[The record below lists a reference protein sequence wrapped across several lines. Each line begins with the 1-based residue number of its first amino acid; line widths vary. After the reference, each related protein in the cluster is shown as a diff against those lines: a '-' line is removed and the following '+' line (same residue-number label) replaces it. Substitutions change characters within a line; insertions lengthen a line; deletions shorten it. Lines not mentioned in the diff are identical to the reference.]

1 VVADNCND
9 KTIEIAKNIKPNCII
24 INEKLCDPGLA
35 RQFGLKKSSK
45 EFIAFL
51 DADDEFCPNKL
62 EQQYNHMIK
71 NNLDWTSTNYVVLHE
86 HNGFK
91 YFVKPRNI
99 ITYKLLLKN
108 CDIGNSTVMIHR
120 KLLPK
125 YFPVRPKEDFKLWL
139 SILKNGN
146 CCYGLNIN
154 GTKYYRSK
162 NQNSNSY
169 LNNYIEK
176 IKVFKELDFGA
187 MYITFL
193 LVIDFLYQI
202 KRRITIK

>member
-1 VVADNCND
+1 
-9 KTIEIAKNIKPNCII
+9 
-24 INEKLCDPGLA
+24 
-35 RQFGLKKSSK
+35 
-45 EFIAFL
+45 
-51 DADDEFCPNKL
+51 
-62 EQQYNHMIK
+62 
-71 NNLDWTSTNYVVLHE
+71 
-86 HNGFK
+86 
-91 YFVKPRNI
+91 
-99 ITYKLLLKN
+99 
-108 CDIGNSTVMIHR
+108 MIHR